1 MKEELIVKPEEAR
14 RVIGV
19 IESAYKSYFLGKSI
33 PPIEGCE

>member
-1 MKEELIVKPEEAR
+1 MKEELIVKPESGK

-19 IESAYKSYFLGKSI
+19 IESAYKSYSLGKSI